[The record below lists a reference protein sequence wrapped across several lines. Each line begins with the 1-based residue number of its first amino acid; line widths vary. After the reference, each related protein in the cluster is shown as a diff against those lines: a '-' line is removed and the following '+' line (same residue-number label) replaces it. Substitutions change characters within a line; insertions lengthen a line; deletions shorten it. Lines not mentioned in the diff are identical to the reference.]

1 MARTRSSSNA
11 VVAPRHNADVMDTTA
26 RPVGSPGVAVLLRAG
41 EERLRPLLSA
51 LANRKD
57 KTTWPA

>member
-1 MARTRSSSNA
+1 
-11 VVAPRHNADVMDTTA
+11 VAA
-26 RPVGSPGVAVLLRAG
+26 LLRAG

-51 LANRKD
+51 LANRND